1 MKIHQSFVAGLDRAE
16 GEEAILTAIVAM
28 GRALGLTVVA
38 EGVEGES
45 QLARIRELGCHEAQ
59 GFLFARPL
67 PAAEYE
73 RRHLVD
79 AAVRVA

>member
-1 MKIHQSFVAGLDRAE
+1 MKIHQSFVADLERAE

-28 GRALGLTVVA
+28 GRALGLSVVA

-59 GFLFARPL
+59 GYLFAPPL
-67 PAAEYE
+67 PASEYE
-73 RRHLVD
+73 RLHLAH
-79 AAVRVA
+79 AAVGVA